1 LVPATTP
8 GATHST
14 TPVISTIP
22 GLHILA
28 NFSLTEDTLLR
39 DYTTFRSFIDDQI
52 GLFGLAKVGDV
63 YHNFP
68 GGGYTAVVCLT
79 ESHLSVHTWPELGY
93 VTFDVFLSNYLKDNR
108 ATTRAVYSAVRDF
121 FGGKV
126 VFEQTVER

>member
-1 LVPATTP
+1 M
-8 GATHST
+8 
-14 TPVISTIP
+14 STIP

-39 DYTTFRSFIDDQI
+39 DYTAFRSFIDDQI
-52 GLFGLAKVGDV
+52 GLFRLAKVGDV

-79 ESHLSVHTWPELGY
+79 ESHLSVHTWPEIGY

-108 ATTRAVYSAVRDF
+108 TTTRALYDAVRDF
-121 FGGKV
+121 FGGQV